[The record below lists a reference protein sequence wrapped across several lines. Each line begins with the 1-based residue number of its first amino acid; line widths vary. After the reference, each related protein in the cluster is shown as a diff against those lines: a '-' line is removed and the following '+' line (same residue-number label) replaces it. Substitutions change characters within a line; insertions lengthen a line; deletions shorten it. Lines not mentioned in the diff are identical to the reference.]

1 MQGLKLNAR
10 VWKPHKFKYDSF
22 DRITM
27 TSENGRGTLTI
38 RDVKEGDQGAYTC
51 EAINAKGLVFAIPDG
66 VLSLSQRPNPGTA
79 SVPYNVNILDYCMF
93 CIICLFLSNTFFSKE
108 TIWMSSFICETQ
120 VILLFFDRMLWHCCL
135 MTVRQLRPD
144 GGGLTILCLPCRS
157 CPVVSSSLYA
167 LAGNCRDGHFSVGD
181 HCMPCF
187 CFGITKHCQSTGRY
201 RSQITLRFTE
211 EDDFKGTQ
219 LIKNS
224 DFCIYVYGFTVGGCS
239 CCHLMCNTW

>member
-1 MQGLKLNAR
+1 
-10 VWKPHKFKYDSF
+10 
-22 DRITM
+22 M

-66 VLSLSQRPNPGTA
+66 VLSLSQRPNPGTVSA
-79 SVPYNVNILDYCMF
+79 PYAANIFGLLCVLYYMFVLVWYVLFQRDYG
-93 CIICLFLSNTFFSKE
+93 
-108 TIWMSSFICETQ
+108 SFISETQ
-120 VILLFFDRMLWHCCL
+120 VILLFFDHMLWHCL
-135 MTVRQLRPD
+135 MTVRQLKPD
-144 GGGLTILCLPCRS
+144 GGGLTILCLPCCS
-157 CPVVSSSLYA
+157 CPVVSSSLYV

-201 RSQITLRFTE
+201 RSQITLHFTE
-211 EDDFKGTQ
+211 EEDFKGTQ

-224 DFCIYVYGFTVGGCS
+224 DFSFMFMDLQLERQLLVSSYV
-239 CCHLMCNTW
+239 

>member
-1 MQGLKLNAR
+1 
-10 VWKPHKFKYDSF
+10 
-22 DRITM
+22 M

-66 VLSLSQRPNPGTA
+66 VLSLSQRPNPGTVSA
-79 SVPYNVNILDYCMF
+79 PYGANIFWITVF
-93 CIICLFLSNTFFSKE
+93 CIICLFSSDMFFFQRNYG
-108 TIWMSSFICETQ
+108 SFIRRRR
-120 VILLFFDRMLWHCCL
+120 LSCCSL
-135 MTVRQLRPD
+135 TACCDIVSWLRQLKPD
-144 GGGLTILCLPCRS
+144 GGGLTILCLPCCS
-157 CPVVSSSLYA
+157 CPVVSSSLYV

-201 RSQITLRFTE
+201 RSQITLHFTE
-211 EDDFKGTQ
+211 EEDFKGTQ

-224 DFCIYVYGFTVGGCS
+224 DFSFMFMDLQLERQHLVSSYV
-239 CCHLMCNTW
+239 